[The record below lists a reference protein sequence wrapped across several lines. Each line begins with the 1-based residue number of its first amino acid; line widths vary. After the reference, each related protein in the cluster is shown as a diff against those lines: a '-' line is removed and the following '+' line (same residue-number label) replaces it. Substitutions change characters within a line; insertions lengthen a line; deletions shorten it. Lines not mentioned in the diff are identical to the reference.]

1 MSKPLIQICFS
12 LKNGLTIDEI
22 ARKLK
27 IAKDRLD
34 LKYDKDNYTVA
45 SCHLSKKLCEDKGFS
60 TDVPDTFAA
69 IFGNNYVCELESEPD
84 FDTAMSNIEN
94 HRTSLAERADDLI
107 LLSNDTITN
116 VALELELFSKHHIM
130 VI

>member
-1 MSKPLIQICFS
+1 MSKPIIQICFS
-12 LKNGLTIDEI
+12 LKNGLTIEEV

-27 IAKDRLD
+27 IAKERLD
-34 LKYDKDNYTVA
+34 AKYDKNSYIVS

-60 TDVPDTFAA
+60 SDVPDTFAA
-69 IFGNNYVCELESEPD
+69 VFGDDYICELESEPD
-84 FDTAMSNIEN
+84 FDTAMSNIDS
-94 HRTSLAERADDLI
+94 HRASLAEKADDLI

-116 VALELELFSKHHIM
+116 VALELELFSKHHIT